1 MPPSLIKKLDDFEDL
16 PPMPNTMHQVLQEMD
31 SISATSQSL
40 EKIIMQDP
48 VLAARI
54 LKVANSP
61 YYGTAGRVNTISH
74 AITILGFDEVRNLVL
89 GFSLTQ
95 AFGQDYDFNG
105 FTTKELWLHSMGVA
119 TTSKLI
125 AASAGDGFE
134 PEECFTMGLL
144 HDIGRFIMC
153 KAFKEDVEKILE
165 LQDVKKCTLVLAEEH
180 YGLSHAEVGAYLAQ
194 KWKLSDQ
201 MMNVVRY
208 HHSPKSAGDD
218 EPLCAVVYL
227 ADQLCHKLAV
237 GWSSKWLPKG
247 VMLPKSL
254 PLKKDD
260 VQEIAQELKK
270 RKEHLEQSWAQAVGG

>member
-1 MPPSLIKKLDDFEDL
+1 MPPSLINKLNDLDDL
-16 PPMPNTMHQVLQEMD
+16 PPMPNTMQQVLQEME
-31 SISATSQSL
+31 SISATSKSL
-40 EKIIMQDP
+40 EKIITQDP

-61 YYGTAGRVNTISH
+61 YYGTAGQVNTISH
-74 AITILGFDEVRNLVL
+74 AISILGFDEVKNLVL

-119 TTSKLI
+119 TTCMLI
-125 AASAGDGFE
+125 AKTAGNGFE

-153 KAFKEDVEKILE
+153 KVFKEDVGKILE
-165 LQDVKKCTLVLAEEH
+165 LQDEKKCTLATAEEF
-180 YGLSHAEVGAYLAQ
+180 YGLSHAEVGAFLVR
-194 KWKLSDQ
+194 KWKLSEQ
-201 MMNVVRY
+201 LMNVVRY
-208 HHSPKSAGDD
+208 HHRPKSAGDD
-218 EPLCAVVYL
+218 EMLAAVVYL

-260 VQEIAQELKK
+260 VHEIVQELKK